1 MKEGEVELTGATMAV
16 LAALMLWGSDGTRG
30 RKRRENVLNA

>member
-16 LAALMLWGSDGTRG
+16 LVALMLWGSDGMRG
-30 RKRRENVLNA
+30 RKRHENVLNA